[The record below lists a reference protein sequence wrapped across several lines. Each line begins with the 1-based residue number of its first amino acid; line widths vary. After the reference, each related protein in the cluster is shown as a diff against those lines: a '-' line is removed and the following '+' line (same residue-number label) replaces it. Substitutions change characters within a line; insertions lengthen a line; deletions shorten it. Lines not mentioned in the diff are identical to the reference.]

1 MAFYSIF
8 KNSVRQDLKKI
19 DILKLQPNDVCYYE
33 KFKEPF
39 IVSEVATTGR
49 GVFYVEITHTK
60 TKRTF
65 VFTDFYPVMVASDIF
80 QNRY

>member
-8 KNSVRQDLKKI
+8 KNSTRQTLQKI
-19 DILKLQPNDVCYYE
+19 DVLKLQPNDVCYYE

-39 IVSEVATTGR
+39 TVTEVATTGR
-49 GVFYVEITHTK
+49 GVFYVEIAHSK

-65 VFTDFYPVMVASDIF
+65 VFTDFYPVLVFDDTFRI
-80 QNRY
+80 RH